1 MRKNVQF
8 GDLYL
13 KQQWKN
19 YPDKHYR
26 GRPAGRK
33 SKSNNDVLKSIAHI
47 AAKYKLDPKLL
58 LDAFNRAWINEEFQ
72 YGALNIKCRKV
83 DQNTVTFLITLKD
96 EVVWQFPIDKNMLEK
111 SELFKHSIPVI
122 LVPLHRKYESGEKNI
137 EELRDKM
144 RGISVNARVVE
155 IPPKQLVNTR
165 YGFESFV
172 SNVLLADKTGTIRL
186 ALWNNQIDDVV
197 VGDTVN
203 IDNASVRIFG
213 GKLQLKI
220 SRKGTMNINTSTREE
235 TVLVK
240 S

>member
-1 MRKNVQF
+1 
-8 GDLYL
+8 L

-26 GRPAGRK
+26 GRPAGLK
-33 SKSNNDVLKSIAHI
+33 SKSNKDVLKSLAHI
-47 AAKYKLDPKLL
+47 AAKYELDPKLL
-58 LDAFNRAWINEEFQ
+58 LDAFNRAWISEEVQ

-83 DQNTVTFLITLKD
+83 DQNTVTFLVTLKD
-96 EVVWQFPIDKNMLEK
+96 EVVWQFPIDTNILKK
-111 SELFKHSIPVI
+111 CELFKHSIPVI
-122 LVPLHRKYESGEKNI
+122 PVPLHRKYEPGEKNI
-137 EELRDKM
+137 KELRDKM

-155 IPPKQLVNTR
+155 IPHKRLVNTR
-165 YGFESFV
+165 FGFESFV

-186 ALWNNQIDDVV
+186 SLWNDRIDEVV

-203 IDNASVRIFG
+203 IDNASVNIFRGKRQLRIG
-213 GKLQLKI
+213 
-220 SRKGTMNINTSTREE
+220 RKGTMNVDSSTRKE